1 MTTTNVKLVIG
12 RRYRD
17 TVTGFEGVCTGIAR
31 YSHALSSAQLEATD
45 GTTTAAWY
53 TVTRL
58 EAVEPARPSRT
69 RKATAGTT
77 EAGAR

>member
-1 MTTTNVKLVIG
+1 MTTTDAVKPVLG

-17 TVTGFEGVCTGIAR
+17 TVTGFEGVCTGIAW
-31 YSHALSSAQLEATD
+31 YSHALTSAQLEATD

-58 EAVEPARPSRT
+58 APAAPTALRPT
-69 RKATAGTT
+69 KPAATGVTA
-77 EAGAR
+77 